1 MLTGHCLCGAVRYA
15 IDGALGE
22 MHHCHCAMC
31 RRAHGAPFSTFAD
44 CAAAD
49 FRWTAGAAH
58 VRTHR
63 SSEHVERTFCDG
75 CGSRLTFRFAPMPD
89 RVWITPGSLAGDPG
103 IRPSARI
110 FVASCAAWD
119 EISDALPRFDAYP
132 PADG

>member
-1 MLTGHCLCGAVRYA
+1 VRYR

-22 MHHCHCAMC
+22 MHHCHCSMC

-49 FRWTAGAAH
+49 FHWTAGAGH
-58 VRTHR
+58 VRSHR
-63 SSEHVERTFCDG
+63 SSAQVERTFCDQ
-75 CGSRLTFRFAPMPD
+75 CGSRLTFHFAPMPE
-89 RVWITPGSLAGDPG
+89 RVWIAPGSLDGDPG

-110 FVASCAAWD
+110 FVASRAAWD
-119 EISDALPRFDAYP
+119 EISDELPRFEAYP